1 MLSTYDRFSQTKT
14 LTQFRE
20 QKKLMFNKFSTTL
33 KRNKPPSDSRTSPV
47 NNQADP
53 TCTLLWGVQVG
64 SAKWNPSMSPHLT
77 YTPPDFHAPKLQGAH
92 HVSLQPAP
100 DDGIAPQNYHA
111 TSNFP
116 EYIHL
121 KDHGWKL
128 VPESRMDAVVV
139 VKDGDISAVE
149 ARRLH
154 KNDMVVVGRTENG
167 EEGILVH
174 PEAFIK
180 TEVSSDKFTFR
191 SRGTRETPFSRSYDD
206 LYRILE
212 YDRDH
217 GHIVWVLGPAVA
229 FDKDSREAMQGLIE
243 NGFCHALMAGNA
255 LATHDLEAAFF
266 GTGLGQN
273 IYSQELQSM
282 GHYNHLDILNDVR
295 RAGSIQKSLETL
307 QITNGII
314 WACEKQKV
322 PYILAGSIRDD
333 GPLPE
338 TLSDVYHSQDEMR
351 THARKATTVITMA
364 TQLHSIA
371 FGNMTPSYRVMPDGE
386 VRPVFFYVVDMS
398 EFSADKLANRG
409 SAQAQ
414 AILTNVQDFIVNL
427 WNHLS
432 LRES

>member
-1 MLSTYDRFSQTKT
+1 MT
-14 LTQFRE
+14 LHI
-20 QKKLMFNKFSTTL
+20 S
-33 KRNKPPSDSRTSPV
+33 
-47 NNQADP
+47 
-53 TCTLLWGVQVG
+53 
-64 SAKWNPSMSPHLT
+64 
-77 YTPPDFHAPKLQGAH
+77 YTPPDFTTAGLKDAPFATLD
-92 HVSLQPAP
+92 PAP
-100 DDGIAPQNYHA
+100 QDGIAPANYHA

-121 KDHGWKL
+121 EGHGWHL

-139 VKDGDISAVE
+139 VSDNKLSAVE
-149 ARRLH
+149 ARRLQ
-154 KNDMVVVGRTENG
+154 KGALVVTGRTENG

-174 PEAFIK
+174 PDGFTKKE
-180 TEVSSDKFTFR
+180 EHSDKFTFR
-191 SRGTRETPFSRSYDD
+191 SRGTRETPFSRSYDE
-206 LYRILE
+206 LYHILE
-212 YDRDH
+212 HDREN
-217 GHIVWVLGPAVA
+217 GSIVWVLGPAVA

-243 NGFCHALMAGNA
+243 NGYCHALMAGNA
-255 LATHDLEAAFF
+255 LATHDLEAAYF
-266 GTGLGQN
+266 GTGLGQD

-282 GHYNHLDILNDVR
+282 GHYNHLDILNEVR
-295 RAGSIQKSLETL
+295 SAGTINSSLKKL
-307 QITNGII
+307 NITNGII
-314 WACEKQKV
+314 WACEKNKV

-338 TLSDVYHSQDEMR
+338 TMSDVYHSQDAMR

-371 FGNMTPSYRVMPDGE
+371 FGNMTPSYRIMDDGE
-386 VRPVFFYVVDMS
+386 IRPVFFYVVDMS

-432 LRES
+432 QERG

>member
-1 MLSTYDRFSQTKT
+1 
-14 LTQFRE
+14 
-20 QKKLMFNKFSTTL
+20 
-33 KRNKPPSDSRTSPV
+33 
-47 NNQADP
+47 
-53 TCTLLWGVQVG
+53 
-64 SAKWNPSMSPHLT
+64 MSLPLT
-77 YTPPDFHAPKLQGAH
+77 YTPPQFTRSQLDKAP
-92 HVSLQPAP
+92 HVTLQPAP
-100 DDGIAPQNYHA
+100 GNGIAPPDYHA

-121 KDHGWKL
+121 ANRGWQL
-128 VPESRMDAVVV
+128 VPESRMDAVIV
-139 VKDGDISAVE
+139 VKEDYISAVE
-149 ARRLH
+149 ARNL
-154 KNDMVVVGRTENG
+154 KPGDMVVIGRTENG
-167 EEGILVH
+167 EDGILVH
-174 PEAFIK
+174 PDGFTKIE
-180 TEVSSDKFTFR
+180 ESNDKFTFR
-191 SRGTRETPFSRSYDD
+191 SRGTRETPFSRSYDE
-206 LYRILE
+206 LYKILE
-212 YDRDH
+212 HDRRH

-229 FDKDSREAMQGLIE
+229 FDKDSREAMQGLIA

-255 LATHDLEAAFF
+255 LATHDLEAAYF

-282 GHYNHLDILNDVR
+282 GHYNHLDILNEVR
-295 RAGSIQKSLETL
+295 RAGSIKKSLATL
-307 QITNGII
+307 EISDGII
-314 WACEKQKV
+314 WACEQHNI

-338 TLSDVYHSQDEMR
+338 TLGDVYNSQDMMR

-371 FGNMTPSYRVMPDGE
+371 FGNMTPSYRVMPGGE
-386 VRPVFFYVVDMS
+386 IRPVFFYVVDMS

-432 LRES
+432 G